1 MAMKGDNIAERLL
14 EFAVNVLRL
23 AAHLP
28 KNATGRHV
36 MTQLVRAASG
46 GGSNYEEAR
55 AAESRADFVHKVS
68 ISAKE
73 AREALYWLRL
83 IERAQLLETP
93 VAALVR
99 EADELVAILT
109 SSAKTAKGIVNARNR
124 KPETVNAL
132 RGPAGAWGQDEAADA
147 QHYPGDASAFV
158 SSLMR

>member
-1 MAMKGDNIAERLL
+1 MKGDNIAERLL
-14 EFAVNVLRL
+14 GFAANVLSMTAR
-23 AAHLP
+23 LP
-28 KNATGRHV
+28 KNAAGRHV

-68 ISAKE
+68 IAAKE
-73 AREALYWLRL
+73 TREALYWLRL

-93 VAALVR
+93 VAVLVR

-109 SSAKTAKGIVNARNR
+109 SSARTAKRIVNARNR
-124 KPETVNAL
+124 KPEVVNGGC
-132 RGPAGAWGQDEAADA
+132 RSWAAEC
-147 QHYPGDASAFV
+147 SADGHSPEVDPSAAV